1 MTRLIFWDVDTLHDF
16 MKREGKLYVAGA
28 EEIIPVVRRLT
39 DFAHDHRIPIVASA
53 DNHDPSDAEIS
64 EEPDWSTTFPP
75 HCIRGTPGQSKI
87 AETALRD
94 PLVIEPEP
102 QDPGALAHRI
112 LSHRGDFMLHKHTVD
127 VFTNANTVT
136 LLRTLE
142 PEAVVLYGVATDFC
156 DRHAVEGLL
165 RHSPRS
171 RLYLVTDAIRAI
183 DPEEGDRLVS
193 GWRERGVQTVESG
206 ELVRRGGLESVIHS
220 TAGASTQ
227 PILRQNGSMVKRR
240 HARRPNQP

>member
-16 MKREGKLYVAGA
+16 MKSDGRLYVSGA
-28 EEIIPVVRRLT
+28 EEIIPVLGALT
-39 DFAHDHRIPIVASA
+39 DFAHARHIPIVASA
-53 DNHDPSDAEIS
+53 DSHDLSDAEIS
-64 EEPDWSTTFPP
+64 DAPDWKTTFPP
-75 HCIRGTPGQSKI
+75 HCMRGTPGQLKI

-112 LSHRGDFMLHKHTVD
+112 LSHRGDFLLHKHTVD
-127 VFTNANTVT
+127 VFSNANTVT

-142 PEAVVLYGVATDFC
+142 PEAVVIYGVATDFC
-156 DRHAVEGLL
+156 DRYTVEGLL

-183 DPEEGDRLVS
+183 YPEEGERLVA
-193 GWRERGVQTVESG
+193 GWRERGVQA
-206 ELVRRGGLESVIHS
+206 LESSEVV
-220 TAGASTQ
+220 AGGVLDGYLVS
-227 PILRQNGSMVKRR
+227 PSV
-240 HARRPNQP
+240 